1 MAKYE
6 DHATLG
12 FSRND
17 ELDQERPIT
26 LEARGQETGQ
36 LFQRF
41 GARRFYP
48 HAGSETDPVQR
59 RIFEVEQI
67 ECGAARIGADLGQLV
82 FQNGIPPVGE
92 NHRSDIKILA
102 GLRPKSL
109 DRIESRAVALE
120 IDYPPARRCVAAPVA
135 SGSPLPMAPPVS
147 CSQPCGAASR
157 GPG

>member
-1 MAKYE
+1 MAISFFWMMAKYKKR
-6 DHATLG
+6 
-12 FSRND
+12 SRNPGASCNH

-26 LEARGQETGQ
+26 LEARGEEIGQ

-59 RIFEVEQI
+59 RVFEVEQVQ
-67 ECGAARIGADLGQLV
+67 GGPARIGADLGQLV
-82 FQNGIPPVGE
+82 FQDGISPVGE
-92 NHRSDIKILA
+92 NDRSDIKILA

-120 IDYPPARRCVAAPVA
+120 IDNPPPWCCG
-135 SGSPLPMAPPVS
+135 GSTS
-147 CSQPCGAASR
+147 
-157 GPG
+157 